1 MPLLVHA
8 VAAYAAGLWL
18 GLAHLIWAGA
28 ALVGVSLALA
38 WLCDDL
44 RLAALAMTLL
54 AGALVAAASG
64 ARHERCR
71 DAGARRT
78 SWTMTLSQPAAPGA
92 FIPATASWSD
102 CSIPASL
109 SIRAGVAPAGATVR
123 VSGEAVASKQGIMV
137 RHAIVGRTAG
147 RDALLALRGRMG
159 ERIDAA
165 FGADAPLVRA
175 LLIADTHSIDPG
187 VRDRFAAAGIVHM
200 LSISGLHVAII
211 AAAMELFFVAVRLP
225 RSGALCATMAV
236 VAAYIALIGAPPPAV
251 RSGVMLGAASVARL
265 TQRPISTWGA
275 LALGAAVPLGHA
287 ATVLDLGWQLSVAG
301 MASLIASGVLARKW
315 IAPRLDGWRAG
326 LATVGLASTVAS
338 AVTAPLVA
346 WHFGRVSLIAPITNI
361 VATPIV
367 ALLQPALFLA
377 TLCSFAPEVAR
388 FLAGAAH
395 PMLVALNAVADI
407 GASVPLATVQVAPT
421 LLGALLAGAAML
433 ALLVASV
440 SRHAGPALV
449 TALACFALA
458 LWLPLAPHHAE
469 GMELHLIDVGQGDA
483 IALRTPAG
491 RWILVDAGRAWRGG
505 DAGRST
511 VIPYLRRQGGPLALF
526 VLSHPHSDHVGGASS
541 VLRAL
546 HPAQYWDGAYAGTS
560 DPYRES
566 LLAARAVRVRWHRAS
581 PGDTLTVDGV
591 SLRVLAPDSS
601 WMTTLDDPNEGS
613 VVVLVQYGA
622 ERFLLMGDAERGE
635 EQWLLSHDSAAL
647 HADVLKVGH
656 HGSATSSTGEFV
668 QAVAPRLALVSV
680 GAGNSYGHPSQ
691 SVLRSLAQR
700 GAAILRTDRSGTV
713 VVRTDGRSLEI
724 EQNGDR
730 WRLSSAS
737 SPP

>member
-1 MPLLVHA
+1 MPLLFHA
-8 VAAYAAGLWL
+8 VAAYATGLWL
-18 GLAHLIWAGA
+18 GLSHLVWAGA
-28 ALVGVSLALA
+28 AAVVLSLAIA

-54 AGALVAAASG
+54 AGALVASAIG
-64 ARHERCR
+64 ARREGCR
-71 DAGARRT
+71 ELGARRT
-78 SWTMTLSQPAAPGA
+78 RWTMTLTQPAAPGA
-92 FIPATASWSD
+92 FIPATASWSG
-102 CSIPASL
+102 CSVPASL
-109 SIRAGVAPAGATVR
+109 SVSAGTAAAGATVH
-123 VSGEAVASKQGIMV
+123 VSGEAVTSKQGIMV
-137 RHAIVGRTAG
+137 RHAMVGRVAG
-147 RDALLALRGRMG
+147 RDALLTLRGVMG

-175 LLIADTHSIDPG
+175 LLIADTHSIDPS

-225 RSGALCATMAV
+225 RSAALCATIVV
-236 VAAYIALIGAPPPAV
+236 VAAYIVLIGAPPPAV
-251 RSGVMLGAASVARL
+251 RSGVMLGAASIARL
-265 TQRPISTWGA
+265 AQRPISTWGA

-287 ATVLDLGWQLSVAG
+287 TTVLDLGWQLSVAG
-301 MASLIASGVLARKW
+301 MASLIASGILARRW

-346 WHFGRVSLIAPITNI
+346 WHFGRISLIAPLTNI

-377 TLCSFAPEVAR
+377 TLSSFMPEAAR

-395 PMLVALNAVADI
+395 PMLVALDAVATV
-407 GASVPLATVQVAPT
+407 GASVPFATVQVAPT
-421 LLGALLAGAAML
+421 LLGALLAGAATL
-433 ALLVASV
+433 ALLVAGV
-440 SRHAGPALV
+440 SRHAAPALV
-449 TALACFALA
+449 AALASIALA
-458 LWLPLAPHHAE
+458 LWLPLAPHRVH

-511 VIPYLRRQGGPLALF
+511 VIPYLRRRGGPLALF

-566 LLAARAVRVRWHRAS
+566 LLAARAVSVRWHRAS
-581 PGDTLTVDGV
+581 PDDTLTVDGV
-591 SLRVLAPDSS
+591 SLRVLAPDSA

-613 VVVLVQYGA
+613 VVVLAQYGE

-635 EQWLLSHDSAAL
+635 EQWLLRRDSMAL

-656 HGSATSSTGEFV
+656 HGSVTSSTAEFV
-668 QAVAPRLALVSV
+668 HAVAPRLALVSV

-691 SVLRSLAQR
+691 SVLRTLAR
-700 GAAILRTDRSGTV
+700 TGAAILRTDRSGTV
-713 VVRTDGRSLEI
+713 VVRTDGHSLEI

-730 WRLSSAS
+730 WKLSRVS

>member
-1 MPLLVHA
+1 MPLLFHA

-18 GLAHLIWAGA
+18 GLSHLVWAGA
-28 ALVGVSLALA
+28 AAVVLSLAIA
-38 WLCDDL
+38 WLSDDL

-54 AGALVAAASG
+54 AGALVAGASG

-71 DAGARRT
+71 EIGARRT
-78 SWTMTLSQPAAPGA
+78 RWSMTLTQAAAPGA
-92 FIPATASWSD
+92 FIPATASWSG
-102 CSIPASL
+102 CSVPASL
-109 SIRAGVAPAGATVR
+109 SISAGTAAAGATVN
-123 VSGEAVASKQGIMV
+123 VSGEAVTSKQGIMV
-137 RHAIVGRTAG
+137 RHAIVGRVAG
-147 RDALLALRGRMG
+147 RDALLALRGIMG
-159 ERIDAA
+159 DRIDAA

-211 AAAMELFFVAVRLP
+211 AAAMELLFVAMRLP
-225 RSGALCATMAV
+225 RSAALCATMVV

-251 RSGVMLGAASVARL
+251 RSGVMLGAAAVARL
-265 TQRPISTWGA
+265 AQRPISTWGA

-301 MASLIASGVLARKW
+301 MASLIASGVLARRW

-346 WHFGRVSLIAPITNI
+346 WHFGRISLIAPLTNI

-377 TLCSFAPEVAR
+377 TLCSFVPEAAR

-395 PMLVALNAVADI
+395 PMLVALNAVADV
-407 GASVPLATVQVAPT
+407 GASVPFASVQVAPT
-421 LLGALLAGAAML
+421 LLGALLAGVATL

-440 SRHAGPALV
+440 SRHPASALV
-449 TALACFALA
+449 AALASIALA
-458 LWLPLAPHHAE
+458 LWLPLVPHHAN

-511 VIPYLRRQGGPLALF
+511 VIPYLRRRGGPLALF

-560 DPYRES
+560 DPYRAS
-566 LLAARAVRVRWHRAS
+566 LLTARDVSVRWHRAA

-591 SLRVLAPDSS
+591 SLRVLAPDSA

-613 VVVLVQYGA
+613 VVVLAQYGD

-635 EQWLLSHDSAAL
+635 EQWLLRRDPAAL

-656 HGSATSSTGEFV
+656 HGSMTSSTAEFV
-668 QAVAPRLALVSV
+668 HAVAPRLALVSV

-691 SVLRSLAQR
+691 SVLRTLAR
-700 GAAILRTDRSGTV
+700 TGAAILRTDRSGTV
-713 VVRTDGRSLEI
+713 VVRTDGHSLEI

-730 WRLSSAS
+730 WRLSNVS

>member
-1 MPLLVHA
+1 MPLLFHA
-8 VAAYAAGLWL
+8 VAAYATGLWL
-18 GLAHLIWAGA
+18 GLSHLVWAGA
-28 ALVGVSLALA
+28 AAVVLSLAIA

-54 AGALVAAASG
+54 AGALVASAIG
-64 ARHERCR
+64 ARREGCR
-71 DAGARRT
+71 ELGARRT
-78 SWTMTLSQPAAPGA
+78 RWTMTLTQPAAPGA
-92 FIPATASWSD
+92 FIPATASWSG
-102 CSIPASL
+102 CSVPASL
-109 SIRAGVAPAGATVR
+109 SVSAGTAAAGATVH
-123 VSGEAVASKQGIMV
+123 VSGEAVTSKQGIMV
-137 RHAIVGRTAG
+137 RHAMVGRVAG
-147 RDALLALRGRMG
+147 RDALLTLRGVMG

-175 LLIADTHSIDPG
+175 LLIADTHSIDPS

-225 RSGALCATMAV
+225 RSAALCATIVV

-251 RSGVMLGAASVARL
+251 RSGVMLGAASIARL
-265 TQRPISTWGA
+265 AQRPISTWGA

-301 MASLIASGVLARKW
+301 MASLIASGILARRW

-346 WHFGRVSLIAPITNI
+346 WHFGRISLIAPLTNI

-377 TLCSFAPEVAR
+377 TLSSFMPEAAR

-395 PMLVALNAVADI
+395 PMLVALDAVATV
-407 GASVPLATVQVAPT
+407 GASVPFATVQVAPT
-421 LLGALLAGAAML
+421 LLGALLAGAATL
-433 ALLVASV
+433 ALLVAGV
-440 SRHAGPALV
+440 SRHAAPALV
-449 TALACFALA
+449 AALASIALA
-458 LWLPLAPHHAE
+458 LWLPLAPHRVH

-511 VIPYLRRQGGPLALF
+511 VIPYLRRRGGPLALF

-566 LLAARAVRVRWHRAS
+566 LLAARAVSVRWHRAS
-581 PGDTLTVDGV
+581 PDDTLTVDGV
-591 SLRVLAPDSS
+591 SLRVLAPDSA

-613 VVVLVQYGA
+613 VVVLAQYGE

-635 EQWLLSHDSAAL
+635 EQWLLRRDSMAL

-656 HGSATSSTGEFV
+656 HGSVTSSTAEFV
-668 QAVAPRLALVSV
+668 HAVAPRLALVSV

-691 SVLRSLAQR
+691 PVLRTLAR
-700 GAAILRTDRSGTV
+700 TGAAILRTDRSGTV
-713 VVRTDGRSLEI
+713 VVRTDGHSLEI

-730 WRLSSAS
+730 WKLSRVS

>member
-1 MPLLVHA
+1 MPLLFHA
-8 VAAYAAGLWL
+8 VAAYATGLWL
-18 GLAHLIWAGA
+18 GLSHLVWAGA
-28 ALVGVSLALA
+28 AAVVLSLAIA

-54 AGALVAAASG
+54 AGALVASAIG
-64 ARHERCR
+64 ARREGCR
-71 DAGARRT
+71 ELGARRT
-78 SWTMTLSQPAAPGA
+78 RWTMTLTQPAAPGA
-92 FIPATASWSD
+92 FIPATASWSG
-102 CSIPASL
+102 CSVPASL
-109 SIRAGVAPAGATVR
+109 SVSAGTAAAGATVH
-123 VSGEAVASKQGIMV
+123 VSGEAVTSKQGIMV
-137 RHAIVGRTAG
+137 RHAMVGRVAG
-147 RDALLALRGRMG
+147 RDALLTLRGVMG

-175 LLIADTHSIDPG
+175 LLIADTHSIDPS

-225 RSGALCATMAV
+225 RSAALCATIVV
-236 VAAYIALIGAPPPAV
+236 VAAYIVLIGAPPPAV
-251 RSGVMLGAASVARL
+251 RSGVMLGAASIARL
-265 TQRPISTWGA
+265 AQRPISTWGA

-301 MASLIASGVLARKW
+301 MASLIASGILARRW

-346 WHFGRVSLIAPITNI
+346 WHFGRISLIAPLTNI

-377 TLCSFAPEVAR
+377 TLSSFMPEAAR

-395 PMLVALNAVADI
+395 PMLVALDAVATV
-407 GASVPLATVQVAPT
+407 GASVPFATVQVAPT
-421 LLGALLAGAAML
+421 LLGALLAGAATL
-433 ALLVASV
+433 ALLVAGV
-440 SRHAGPALV
+440 SRHAAPALV
-449 TALACFALA
+449 AALASIALA
-458 LWLPLAPHHAE
+458 LWLPLAPHRVH

-511 VIPYLRRQGGPLALF
+511 VIPYLRRRGGPLALF

-581 PGDTLTVDGV
+581 PDDTLTVDGV
-591 SLRVLAPDSS
+591 SLRVLAPDSA

-613 VVVLVQYGA
+613 VVVLAQYGE

-635 EQWLLSHDSAAL
+635 EQWLLRRDSMAL

-656 HGSATSSTGEFV
+656 HGSVTSSTAEFV
-668 QAVAPRLALVSV
+668 HAVAPRLALVSV

-691 SVLRSLAQR
+691 PVLRTLAR
-700 GAAILRTDRSGTV
+700 TGAAILRTDRSGTV
-713 VVRTDGRSLEI
+713 VVRTDGHSLEI

-730 WRLSSAS
+730 WKLSRVS

>member
-1 MPLLVHA
+1 MPLLFHA
-8 VAAYAAGLWL
+8 VAAYATGLWL
-18 GLAHLIWAGA
+18 GLSHLVWAGTA
-28 ALVGVSLALA
+28 AVVLSLAIA

-54 AGALVAAASG
+54 AGALVASAIG
-64 ARHERCR
+64 ARREGCR
-71 DAGARRT
+71 ELGARRT
-78 SWTMTLSQPAAPGA
+78 RWTMTLTQPAAPGA
-92 FIPATASWSD
+92 FIPATASWSG
-102 CSIPASL
+102 CSVPASL
-109 SIRAGVAPAGATVR
+109 SVSAGTAAAGATVH
-123 VSGEAVASKQGIMV
+123 VSGEAVTSKQGIMV
-137 RHAIVGRTAG
+137 RHAMVGRVAG
-147 RDALLALRGRMG
+147 RDALLTLRGVMG

-175 LLIADTHSIDPG
+175 LLIADTHSIDPS

-225 RSGALCATMAV
+225 RSAALCATIVV

-251 RSGVMLGAASVARL
+251 RSGVMLGAASIARL
-265 TQRPISTWGA
+265 AQRPISTWGA

-301 MASLIASGVLARKW
+301 MASLIASGILARRW

-326 LATVGLASTVAS
+326 LATVGLVSTVAS

-346 WHFGRVSLIAPITNI
+346 WHFGRISLIAPLTNI

-377 TLCSFAPEVAR
+377 TLSSFMPEAAR

-395 PMLVALNAVADI
+395 PMLVALDAVATV
-407 GASVPLATVQVAPT
+407 GASVPFATVQVAPT
-421 LLGALLAGAAML
+421 LLGALLAGAATL
-433 ALLVASV
+433 ALLVAGV
-440 SRHAGPALV
+440 SRHAAPALV
-449 TALACFALA
+449 AALASIALA
-458 LWLPLAPHHAE
+458 LWLPLAPHRVH

-511 VIPYLRRQGGPLALF
+511 VIPYLRRRGGPLALF

-566 LLAARAVRVRWHRAS
+566 LLAARAVSVRWHRAS
-581 PGDTLTVDGV
+581 PDDTLTVDGV
-591 SLRVLAPDSS
+591 SLRVLAPDSA

-613 VVVLVQYGA
+613 VVVLAQYGE

-635 EQWLLSHDSAAL
+635 EQWLLRRDSMAL

-656 HGSATSSTGEFV
+656 HGSVTSSTAEFV
-668 QAVAPRLALVSV
+668 HAVAPRLALVSV

-691 SVLRSLAQR
+691 SVLRTLAR
-700 GAAILRTDRSGTV
+700 TGAAILRTDRSGTV
-713 VVRTDGRSLEI
+713 VVRTDGHSLEI

-730 WRLSSAS
+730 WKLSRVS